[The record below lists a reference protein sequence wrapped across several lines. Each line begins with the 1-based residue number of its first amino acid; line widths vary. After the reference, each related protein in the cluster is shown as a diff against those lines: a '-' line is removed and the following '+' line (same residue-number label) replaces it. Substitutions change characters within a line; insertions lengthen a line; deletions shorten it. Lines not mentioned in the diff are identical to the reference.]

1 MIGEQHILEFVDEIA
16 HRYSP
21 HKIVL
26 FGSQVSG
33 GQNEDS
39 DVDLLVI
46 MDFEGRRSQKAA
58 EILCAIDHPFPVDL
72 FLRTPEEIRHRL
84 EIGDY
89 FMKSI
94 IAEGRILYDGSL
106 QAVA

>member
-1 MIGEQHILEFVDEIA
+1 MISEQHIREFADEIA

-21 HKIVL
+21 KKIVL
-26 FGSQVSG
+26 FGSQVNG
-33 GQNEDS
+33 IPNEDS
-39 DVDLLVI
+39 DVDLLVV
-46 MDFEGRRSQKAA
+46 MDFEGRRARKAA
-58 EILCAIDHPFPVDL
+58 EILCSIDPPFAVDL

-94 IAEGRILYDGSL
+94 IAEGRTLYDGSL

>member
-1 MIGEQHILEFVDEIA
+1 MIGEQHIIEFADEIA

-26 FGSQVSG
+26 FGSQATGVP
-33 GQNEDS
+33 NEDS
-39 DVDLLVI
+39 DVDLLIV
-46 MDFEGRRSQKAA
+46 MDFEGRRTRKAA
-58 EILCAIDHPFPVDL
+58 EILCAIDPPFPVDL

-94 IAEGRILYDGSL
+94 IAEGRTLYDGSV